1 MRMTYRDWARL
12 KRDPARAAEAVL
24 DHLVLHTFGEQD
36 LSPTQIRAAEIY
48 LRKRLPDLASVAQ
61 TTDVTVRHAEELSR
75 EELLRIAA
83 GSREGAAEATDGDG
97 EPAGLH

>member
-1 MRMTYRDWARL
+1 MTYREWARL
-12 KRDPARAAEAVL
+12 KRNPSRAAEMVL
-24 DHLVLHTFGEQD
+24 DYLVAHTFGEQE
-36 LSPTQIRAAEIY
+36 LSPTQIRTAEIY

-83 GSREGAAEATDGDG
+83 GGGEGVAAETGSDG